1 MEKLCGLKPTV
12 QNVQFKGQH
21 VLFGVTNFMEDV
33 KPRISVYYA
42 QDATVITITD
52 EKILEDEDVKAL
64 EESIMPL
71 IDGPVT
77 LIIDFSNV
85 RFLSS
90 AVLGLL
96 IRVSKK
102 AAERKGKLKL
112 CGIGTRIFEIF
123 KITRLDE
130 IFDIYEDAKKAIS
143 SLK

>member
-1 MEKLCGLKPTV
+1 
-12 QNVQFKGQH
+12 
-21 VLFGVTNFMEDV
+21 MEDV
-33 KPRISVYYA
+33 KPRISIYYA
-42 QDATVITITD
+42 QEATVITITD

-71 IDGPVT
+71 VEGPVT
-77 LIIDFSNV
+77 IIIDFSNV

-96 IRVSKK
+96 IRLSKR
-102 AAERKGKLKL
+102 AAEQKGKLKL
-112 CGIGTRIFEIF
+112 CGIGSRIFEIF

-130 IFDIYEDAKKAIS
+130 IFDIYDDAKKAMS

>member
-1 MEKLCGLKPTV
+1 
-12 QNVQFKGQH
+12 
-21 VLFGVTNFMEDV
+21 MEDV
-33 KPRISVYYA
+33 KPRISIYYA
-42 QDATVITITD
+42 QDATVVTITD

-71 IDGPVT
+71 VDGPVN
-77 LIIDFSNV
+77 LIIDFVNV

-102 AAERKGKLKL
+102 INEQKGKLKL
-112 CGIGTRIFEIF
+112 CGIGPRIFEIF

-130 IFDIYEDAKKAIS
+130 IFDIHEDAKKAMG

>member
-1 MEKLCGLKPTV
+1 
-12 QNVQFKGQH
+12 
-21 VLFGVTNFMEDV
+21 MEDV
-33 KPRISVYYA
+33 KPRIGIYYA
-42 QDATVITITD
+42 QDATVVTITD

-64 EESIMPL
+64 EESIIPL
-71 IDGPVT
+71 VDGSVN

-96 IRVSKK
+96 IRVSKRIN
-102 AAERKGKLKL
+102 EQKGCLKL
-112 CGIGTRIFEIF
+112 CGIGPRIFEIF

-130 IFDIYEDAKKAIS
+130 IFDIYEDAKKAMS

>member
-1 MEKLCGLKPTV
+1 
-12 QNVQFKGQH
+12 
-21 VLFGVTNFMEDV
+21 MEDV
-33 KPRISVYYA
+33 KPRISIYYA
-42 QDATVITITD
+42 QEATVITITD

-71 IDGPVT
+71 VEGPVT
-77 LIIDFSNV
+77 VVIDFSNV

-96 IRVSKK
+96 IRISKR
-102 AAERKGKLKL
+102 ATEQKGKLKL
-112 CGIGTRIFEIF
+112 CGIGSRIFEIF

-130 IFDIYEDAKKAIS
+130 IFDIYEDAKKAMS